1 MHVRATSSSTL
12 SSFFFFRLTTAFF
25 LSSPFSISQSKKT
38 PEPPLLPHLRR
49 RLEVP
54 SRRQAHRGRRTLR
67 PRARYGGRKFDRKKK
82 RKKLEIDKGG
92 RRRFSQPLLSSSE
105 KKKKK
110 KTPPHPTHP
119 PTHPPPHTNS
129 QGRHQAPGPQAR
141 PHPPLAVPGSAA
153 VEARGIAAAP
163 GGNRPGAAALGAQA
177 HGGQKRREAA
187 GEDCRVVRRS
197 RDRAAE
203 RSCCCS
209 WERLREL

>member
-92 RRRFSQPLLSSSE
+92 RRRFSQPLLSSSQ

-110 KTPPHPTHP
+110 KHHPTPPTHP
-119 PTHPPPHTNS
+119 PTHLHTPTAKDGTKHLGLKLDRIRHWLS
-129 QGRHQAPGPQAR
+129 QGAQPSKPVASLLHRA
-141 PHPPLAVPGSAA
+141 
-153 VEARGIAAAP
+153 GIAPAPPRSAPKLTGVKNAEKRPAKTAASFAAAGIEQP
-163 GGNRPGAAALGAQA
+163 SGAAA
-177 HGGQKRREAA
+177 AA
-187 GEDCRVVRRS
+187 GS
-197 RDRAAE
+197 A
-203 RSCCCS
+203 
-209 WERLREL
+209 